1 MAITRLP
8 NINDI
13 SQLIEN
19 SLNNISAA
27 MKDASAITS
36 EIVYK
41 ISAEVAEYDEMVTKE
56 DSNDV
61 AVRYT
66 PGLLISLGN
75 FDMTQDMNYT
85 SIQEAFVLDIYGYDL
100 DMEDHKKIMDEYI
113 FQRSRTGDISQSND
127 LVFTLLGY
135 KTNYTLGK
143 PIMSGHIKSQDGS
156 GVDRFVS
163 TNTFY
168 FYFEDG
174 GISYNEVSLTID
186 NTQVPFLNYQ
196 VSPSNSLVSNIWLN
210 EETTKSLVVGTGYTI
225 QIDLPVFSSNAK
237 IVSLLA
243 EAKALTASTPTLN
256 TTHTIVFNDSITSE
270 TYTCTL
276 SSAPFGIQ
284 YGGNESFS
292 LTFVPFKSGI
302 L

>member
-100 DMEDHKKIMDEYI
+100 DMEDHKKIMD
-113 FQRSRTGDISQSND
+113 
-127 LVFTLLGY
+127 
-135 KTNYTLGK
+135 
-143 PIMSGHIKSQDGS
+143 
-156 GVDRFVS
+156 
-163 TNTFY
+163 
-168 FYFEDG
+168 
-174 GISYNEVSLTID
+174 
-186 NTQVPFLNYQ
+186 
-196 VSPSNSLVSNIWLN
+196 
-210 EETTKSLVVGTGYTI
+210 
-225 QIDLPVFSSNAK
+225 
-237 IVSLLA
+237 
-243 EAKALTASTPTLN
+243 
-256 TTHTIVFNDSITSE
+256 
-270 TYTCTL
+270 
-276 SSAPFGIQ
+276 
-284 YGGNESFS
+284 
-292 LTFVPFKSGI
+292 
-302 L
+302 